1 MKPGH
6 TLKMTT
12 RSSLKCHLTGITL
25 EPAEAVQVP
34 EGVEHY
40 IFHAEWKNSLLG
52 PVNEATEEQKSV
64 FIVGEWKRVLTHILC
79 SPNITVLNYFRFL
92 ISWLLIVDPAVSL
105 GLLRESC
112 QKCSA
117 VNELQH
123 FTFFFQACLRII
135 VCSTKFSQI
144 ISEIEDISPRIDIR
158 FLLYDDQS

>member
-1 MKPGH
+1 
-6 TLKMTT
+6 MTT

-40 IFHAEWKNSLLG
+40 IFHAEWKNSSS
-52 PVNEATEEQKSV
+52 K
-64 FIVGEWKRVLTHILC
+64 IVGEASDAEKSDFIKVEWNRVLTHILC

-92 ISWLLIVDPAVSL
+92 ISWLLIVDPASSL
-105 GLLRESC
+105 RLLRESSL
-112 QKCSA
+112 KCSS

-158 FLLYDDQS
+158 FLLYNEDN